1 MTVPEYDVIVVGG
14 GHAGIEAAAAAC
26 RLQCRVLLVTLKL
39 EQIGTLSCNPAI
51 GGVGKG
57 QLVKEVDALGG
68 LMGELADAACLQY
81 RRLNRSRGAAVQS
94 TRMQVD
100 MDEYPRLAQARLRAL
115 PGLDLAADEA
125 VDILRENG
133 RAAGVRLARAGAVS
147 AKTVVLTPGTFFH
160 GLIHI
165 GPEQQRGGRLG
176 DPASDRL
183 PDALLGLGFRLGRF
197 KTGTTPRLDGRSID
211 FSRLTEQPGDPVFD
225 PYSNRSPREPR
236 LPQVPC
242 FLAQTNSRTHELIRA
257 NLSRSALYGGQ
268 ITATGV
274 RYCPSV
280 EDKIVK
286 FPEREHHHVFVEPET
301 LAQARYY
308 PNGLSNSLP
317 LDVQQAMVRSVAG
330 LEQAVIVQSGYG
342 IEHDYLLP
350 TQLSAGLE
358 AAPLAGLFCAGQI
371 NGTTGYE
378 EAAAQGLMAG
388 VNAALRARGE
398 ETVILERAQAYIGV
412 LIDDLVFKGT
422 NEPYRMFTSRV
433 EYRLLLREDNA
444 EERLTPWAHQLG
456 LVSDEMHREFQGRE
470 AAVREELRRLQ
481 QTRVLP
487 GPKAAAVFARRGT
500 PALTEPATL
509 EELLRRPELDYS
521 ALAELDSGTAQLPRP
536 VQERAEVSVKYE
548 GYLKRQAAQV
558 EELEWLERVR
568 VPEGFVFQGLPGLS
582 REIVEKLTAL
592 KPRNL
597 GQASRI
603 SGVTPAALTQLLH
616 RLKKG

>member
-1 MTVPEYDVIVVGG
+1 MSAPEYDVIVVGG

-26 RLQCRVLLVTLKL
+26 RLQCRVLLVTHKL
-39 EQIGTLSCNPAI
+39 AQIGALSCNPAI

-100 MDEYPRLAQARLRAL
+100 MDEYPRLVQARLRTL
-115 PGLDLAADEA
+115 PGLDLAEDEA
-125 VDILRENG
+125 VDVLRENG
-133 RAAGVRLARAGAVS
+133 RVAGVRLARAGAVS
-147 AKTVVLTPGTFFH
+147 AKTVILTPGTFFH
-160 GLIHI
+160 GVIHI

-183 PDALLGLGFRLGRF
+183 PDALLALGFRLGRF

-211 FSRLTEQPGDPVFD
+211 FSRLTEQPGDPEFD
-225 PYSNRSPREPR
+225 PYSARSSERPR
-236 LPQVPC
+236 LPQIPC
-242 FLAQTNSRTHELIRA
+242 FLAETNARTHELIRA

-301 LAQARYY
+301 LGQERYY

-317 LDVQQAMVRSVAG
+317 LDVQLAVVRSVAG

-350 TQLSAGLE
+350 TQLSASLE

-388 VNAALRARGE
+388 LNAARRARGE
-398 ETVILERAQAYIGV
+398 ETVILQRSEAYIGV

-444 EERLTPWAHQLG
+444 EERLIPWAHDLG
-456 LVSDEMHREFQGRE
+456 LVSDQMFRDFQVRE
-470 AAVREELRRLQ
+470 AALREELRRLR
-481 QTRVLP
+481 QTRVAP
-487 GPKAAAVFARRGT
+487 GPEAAAVFEKRGT
-500 PALTEPATL
+500 PPLAEPASL
-509 EELLRRPELDYS
+509 EELLRRPELDYA
-521 ALAELDSGTAQLPRP
+521 ALAELDPATALVPRP
-536 VQERAEVSVKYE
+536 VQERAEVAVKYE

>member
-1 MTVPEYDVIVVGG
+1 MNAPEYDIIVVGG
-14 GHAGIEAAAAAC
+14 GHAGIEAAAAAS
-26 RLQCRVLLVTLKL
+26 RMQCRVLLVTLKL
-39 EQIGTLSCNPAI
+39 DQIGALSCNPAI

-57 QLVKEVDALGG
+57 QLVKEIDALGG

-100 MDEYPRLAQARLRAL
+100 LEEYPRLAQARLRAL
-115 PGLDLAADEA
+115 PGLDLAEDEA
-125 VDILRENG
+125 VDLLAEQG
-133 RAAGVRLARAGAVS
+133 RVAGVRLARAGAVT
-147 AKTVVLTPGTFFH
+147 ARAVVLAAGTFFH

-165 GPEQQRGGRLG
+165 GFEQQRSGRLG

-183 PDALLGLGFRLGRF
+183 PDALAALGVKLGRF

-211 FSRLTEQPGDPVFD
+211 FDRLTEQPGDPVFD

-236 LPQVPC
+236 LAQRPC
-242 FLAQTNSRTHELIRA
+242 YLGRTNLRTHELIRA

-286 FPEREHHHVFVEPET
+286 FPDQDHHHVFVEPET
-301 LAQARYY
+301 LSTERYY

-317 LDVQQAMVRSVAG
+317 ADVQLEVVRSVAG
-330 LEQAVIVQSGYG
+330 LERAVIVQNGYG

-358 AAPLAGLFCAGQI
+358 SALLPGLFCAGQL

-388 VNAALRARGE
+388 LNAVRRIRGE
-398 ETVILERAQAYIGV
+398 AAVALKRSEAYIGV

-444 EERLTPWAHQLG
+444 EERLTPLARQLG
-456 LVSDEMHREFQGRE
+456 LVDEKTHADFQRREEALKQELLRLRQTRIAAGSAS
-470 AAVREELRRLQ
+470 AAVL
-481 QTRVLP
+481 
-487 GPKAAAVFARRGT
+487 ARFSSA
-500 PALTEPATL
+500 PLSESATL
-509 EELLRRPELDYS
+509 EELLRRPELEYA
-521 ALAELDSGTAQLPRP
+521 ALAELDPATAQVPRL
-536 VQERAEVSVKYE
+536 VQERAEVAVKYE

-558 EELEWLERVR
+558 EDLEFLEQVR
-568 VPEGFVFQGLPGLS
+568 VPEGFVYQGLPGLS
-582 REIVEKLTAL
+582 REVVEKLTAL
-592 KPRNL
+592 KPQNL

-603 SGVTPAALTQLLH
+603 SGVTPAALSQLLY
-616 RLKKG
+616 RIKKG